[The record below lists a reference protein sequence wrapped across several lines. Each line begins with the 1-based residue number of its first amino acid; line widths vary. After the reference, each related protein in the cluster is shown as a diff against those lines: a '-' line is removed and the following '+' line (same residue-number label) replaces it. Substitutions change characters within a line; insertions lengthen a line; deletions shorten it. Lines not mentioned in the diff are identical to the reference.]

1 MCNQIAPA
9 PLPSAMIMSTRA
21 IAILTSREDVETW
34 LTADWPEAKALQRVL
49 DDDLLELIEK
59 PAPEVR

>member
-1 MCNQIAPA
+1 
-9 PLPSAMIMSTRA
+9 MSTRA